1 LPKEW
6 QSFKIKNQ
14 PIMNNLP
21 MIASRVEE
29 NIQNVQLVIDN
40 RELRI
45 FKTGTKEAMPKVTE
59 VLSQLLPVYGIEAKP
74 EHLMEMTE
82 FVLTYKLLAVDE
94 IKLAFEKFAKQ
105 ELDINDHKLYG
116 KVDLYAIGRI
126 LTAYINWRQKIY
138 FAMDSD
144 LQAKKEEEDRIKRL
158 GKVAEEYDKD
168 FDNKLKNFQKPLEE
182 IPVFWYDE
190 CVKRGYI
197 NDWKE
202 GEKEALWAEAQE
214 MAKQEKPDSDNMI
227 DRKNHM
233 RKIEEGNMP
242 RARALAYKLAVW
254 RKVLLR

>member
-1 LPKEW
+1 
-6 QSFKIKNQ
+6 
-14 PIMNNLP
+14 MNNLP

-29 NIQNVQLVIDN
+29 KIQDVQLVIQN

-45 FKTGTKEAMPKVTE
+45 FKTGTKGAIPKIAQ
-59 VLSQLLPVYGIEAKP
+59 VLSHLLPVYGIEAKP
-74 EHLMEMTE
+74 EHLMEITD

-116 KVDLYAIGRI
+116 KVDLHAIGRI
-126 LTAYINWRQKIY
+126 LTAYITWRQKIY

-144 LQAKKEEEDRIKRL
+144 LQAKKDEEDRIKRL
-158 GKVAEEYDKD
+158 GKVAQEYDKD
-168 FDNKLKNFQKPLEE
+168 FDNKLKNFQKPLDE

-197 NDWKE
+197 NDWSE
-202 GEKEALWAEAQE
+202 GEKKDLWIEAQE
-214 MAKQEKPDSDNMI
+214 MARNEKPESDNLI
-227 DRKNHM
+227 DRKNHL

>member
-1 LPKEW
+1 
-6 QSFKIKNQ
+6 
-14 PIMNNLP
+14 MNNLP

-29 NIQNVQLVIDN
+29 KIQDVQLVIQN

-45 FKTGTKEAMPKVTE
+45 FKTGTKEAIPKIAQ
-59 VLSQLLPVYGIEAKP
+59 VLSQLLPMYGIEAKP
-74 EHLMEMTE
+74 EHLMEITD

-105 ELDINDHKLYG
+105 ELDINEHKLYG
-116 KVDLYAIGRI
+116 KVDLHAIGRI
-126 LTAYINWRQKIY
+126 LTAYITWRHKIY

-158 GKVAEEYDKD
+158 GKVAQEYDKD
-168 FDNKLKNFQKPLEE
+168 FDNKLKNFQKPLDE

-197 NDWKE
+197 NEWKE

-214 MAKQEKPDSDNMI
+214 MARNEKPDSDNMI

>member
-1 LPKEW
+1 
-6 QSFKIKNQ
+6 
-14 PIMNNLP
+14 MNNLP
-21 MIASRVEE
+21 MIANRVEE
-29 NIQNVQLVIDN
+29 KIQDVQLVIQN

-45 FKTGTKEAMPKVTE
+45 FKTGTKEAMPKVTQ

-74 EHLMEMTE
+74 EQLMELTD

-94 IKLAFEKFAKQ
+94 IRLAFEKFAKQ

-116 KVDLYAIGRI
+116 KVDLHAIGRI

-144 LQAKKEEEDRIKRL
+144 IQAKKEEEDRIKRL

-168 FDNKLKNFQKPLEE
+168 FDNKLKNFQKTLDD
-182 IPVFWYDE
+182 IPVFWFDE

-197 NDWKE
+197 VWSD
-202 GEKEALWAEAQE
+202 GEKEALWKDAQE
-214 MAKQEKPDSDNMI
+214 MALKEKPDSDNLI
-227 DRKNHM
+227 DRKNHL

-242 RARALAYKLAVW
+242 RARALAFKLAVW
-254 RKVLLR
+254 RKVLLRI

>member
-1 LPKEW
+1 
-6 QSFKIKNQ
+6 
-14 PIMNNLP
+14 MNNLP
-21 MIASRVEE
+21 MIANRVEE
-29 NIQNVQLVIDN
+29 KIQDVQLVIQN

-74 EHLMEMTE
+74 EHLMEITE

-94 IKLAFEKFAKQ
+94 IRLAFEKFAKQ

-116 KVDLYAIGRI
+116 KVDLHAIGRI

-144 LQAKKEEEDRIKRL
+144 IQAKKEEEDRMKRL

-197 NDWKE
+197 NEWKE

-227 DRKNHM
+227 DRKNHL

-242 RARALAYKLAVW
+242 RARALALKLAVW
-254 RKVLLR
+254 RKVLLK

>member
-1 LPKEW
+1 
-6 QSFKIKNQ
+6 
-14 PIMNNLP
+14 MNNLP
-21 MIASRVEE
+21 MIASSVEE
-29 NIQNVQLVIDN
+29 KIQDVQLVIQN

-74 EHLMEMTE
+74 EHLIEITE

-94 IKLAFEKFAKQ
+94 IRLAFEKFAKQ

-116 KVDLYAIGRI
+116 KVDLHAIGRI
-126 LTAYINWRQKIY
+126 LTGYINWRQKIY

-144 LQAKKEEEDRIKRL
+144 IQAKKEEEDRMKRL

-168 FDNKLKNFQKPLEE
+168 FDNKLKNFQKPLDE

-197 NDWKE
+197 NEWKE

-214 MAKQEKPDSDNMI
+214 MAKQEKPDSDNLI
-227 DRKNHM
+227 DRKNHL

-242 RARALAYKLAVW
+242 RARALALKLAVW
-254 RKVLLR
+254 RKVLLK

>member
-1 LPKEW
+1 
-6 QSFKIKNQ
+6 
-14 PIMNNLP
+14 

-29 NIQNVQLVIDN
+29 KIQDVQLVIQN
-40 RELRI
+40 REFRI
-45 FKTGTKEAMPKVTE
+45 FKTGVKEAMPKVTQ

-74 EHLMEMTE
+74 EHLMEITD

-94 IKLAFEKFAKQ
+94 IRLAFEKFAKQ

-116 KVDLYAIGRI
+116 KVDLHAIGRI

-144 LQAKKEEEDRIKRL
+144 IQAKKEEEDRLKRL

-197 NDWKE
+197 IWED
-202 GEKEALWAEAQE
+202 GEKEKLWEEAKAMALN
-214 MAKQEKPDSDNMI
+214 EKPDSDDLI
-227 DRKNHM
+227 DRNNHL
-233 RKIEEGNMP
+233 RKIEEGNIP
-242 RARALAYKLAVW
+242 RAKALAFKLAVW
-254 RKVLLR
+254 RKVLLRD

>member
-1 LPKEW
+1 
-6 QSFKIKNQ
+6 
-14 PIMNNLP
+14 MNNLP

-29 NIQNVQLVIDN
+29 NIQDVQLVIQN

-45 FKTGTKEAMPKVTE
+45 FKTGTKEAIPKITQ
-59 VLSQLLPVYGIEAKP
+59 LLYQLLPVYGIEAKE
-74 EHLMEMTE
+74 EHLLEATE
-82 FVLTYKLLAVDE
+82 FISTYKLISVDE
-94 IKLAFEKFAKQ
+94 IRLAFEKFAKQ

-116 KVDLYAIGRI
+116 KVDLHAIGRI
-126 LTAYINWRQKIY
+126 LTAYITWRQKIY

-144 LQAKKEEEDRIKRL
+144 IQAKKEEEDRIKRL
-158 GKVAEEYDKD
+158 GKVAKEYDND

-202 GEKEALWAEAQE
+202 GEKESIWEEAKE
-214 MAKQEKPDSDNMI
+214 LAKQEKPDSDNMI

-254 RKVLLR
+254 RKVLLRE